1 MSGSRSAFK
10 ATARTMPYA
19 VRGSVL
25 IVSGAFSLLTW
36 MTVRVLFPL
45 ARLSSEVIRK
55 PIDWAFRIL
64 LASLGF
70 WRQAAL
76 DLALARW
83 LLLGL
88 AVLFWLAWS
97 YGFTRLVLGGIV
109 FELALGAVLGL
120 TLEHRARKVRREEG
134 PDAD

>member
-1 MSGSRSAFK
+1 VSGSRSAFK
-10 ATARTMPYA
+10 ATARTLPFA
-19 VRGSVL
+19 VRGSVRIAAAL
-25 IVSGAFSLLTW
+25 IGAVTW
-36 MTVRVLFPL
+36 LS
-45 ARLSSEVIRK
+45 ARGLPPVYRLGSEVLRR
-55 PIDWAFRIL
+55 PLDWVFRIL

-76 DLALARW
+76 DLALVRW

-88 AVLFWLAWS
+88 AALFWLAWG
-97 YGFTRLVLGGIV
+97 YGYTRLVLGGIV

-134 PDAD
+134 PDAE